1 MNGSSR
7 SAGAAEH
14 WAASAGA
21 AADGAF
27 AGASAASSKCADT
40 ALFDAPEAFNAEPW
54 GVVVRAADD
63 DGAWAATAGAAWAAF
78 AAVAW
83 AVFSAFL
90 RICAEL
96 SSLKSIAG
104 AVDS

>member
-1 MNGSSR
+1 MNGSS

-21 AADGAF
+21 AAE
-27 AGASAASSKCADT
+27 GASAGAAAGPSKCADT
-40 ALFDAPEAFNAEPW
+40 DLFDAPEALNADAA
-54 GVVVRAADD
+54 GVAARAADD
-63 DGAWAATAGAAWAAF
+63 DGAWAAMAGAAWAAF

-90 RICAEL
+90 RICADT

>member
-1 MNGSSR
+1 MNGSSA
-7 SAGAAEH
+7 SSSLAAGAAL
-14 WAASAGA
+14 WAASGGA

-40 ALFDAPEAFNAEPW
+40 DRFGAPEVLKAD
-54 GVVVRAADD
+54 GVVARAADD
-63 DGAWAATAGAAWAAF
+63 DGAWAATAGAWDAF

-83 AVFSAFL
+83 AVLSAFR

-96 SSLKSIAG
+96 SFLKSTAG
-104 AVDS
+104 AADS